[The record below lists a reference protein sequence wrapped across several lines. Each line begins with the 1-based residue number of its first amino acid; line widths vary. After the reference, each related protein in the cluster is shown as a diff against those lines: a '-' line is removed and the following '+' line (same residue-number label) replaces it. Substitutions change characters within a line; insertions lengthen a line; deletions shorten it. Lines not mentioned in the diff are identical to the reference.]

1 MKLHPIK
8 FAYFLLSIGISLAA
22 IGQSN
27 SGMTTYSPYTPEQIK
42 EFNNQAISP
51 VEGPFGPV
59 NPSVQQQRAVN
70 RQYKDSKYFNQPTGE
85 EEAEALEM
93 ESADPY
99 QPMSPVI
106 SF

>member
-8 FAYFLLSIGISLAA
+8 FAYCLLLIGISTAA
-22 IGQSN
+22 MGQAN

-59 NPSVQQQRAVN
+59 NPSAQQQRAAN
-70 RQYKDSKYFNQPTGE
+70 RKYMDSKYFNQPTGE
-85 EEAEALEM
+85 EEAEAQET
-93 ESADPY
+93 ESAEPF

-106 SF
+106 TF